1 VADVEGVRRG
11 SGDGYL
17 DAVEAS
23 FRLLVAR
30 IVADQVLRAQVV
42 ADPPNSNSPDA
53 ARSVPLTTLLKGLYS
68 SKYWNGEFMG
78 TAAVSKNG
86 TRVVSA
92 LNARANFGKL
102 LNRVD
107 GLRQSLVIEKRGTPK
122 AVLLGIRD
130 YVKLAA
136 PEPEVLRILGEESE
150 RNGTSTLTSR
160 QIDRIV
166 KAARAQKAKR

>member
-1 VADVEGVRRG
+1 
-11 SGDGYL
+11 
-17 DAVEAS
+17 
-23 FRLLVAR
+23 
-30 IVADQVLRAQVV
+30 
-42 ADPPNSNSPDA
+42 
-53 ARSVPLTTLLKGLYS
+53 
-68 SKYWNGEFMG
+68 MG
-78 TAAVSKNG
+78 TAAVGKNG

-92 LNARANFGKL
+92 LSARANFGRL

-107 GLRQSLVIEKRGTPK
+107 VLRESLVIEKRGTPK
-122 AVLLGIRD
+122 AVLLGIRE

-150 RNGTSTLTSR
+150 RNGTSALTSR